1 MISLDSFSAKIRRG
15 DPIPSPLAAVL
26 HACTPVTRLGMWW
39 RLRQPV
45 TRVEA
50 HVVSFGNLT
59 AGGTGKT
66 PAVIERARKEL
77 ADGRRVAVLTRGYG
91 SPDRRIPLDSE
102 SIEEKD
108 WYRLLGD
115 EAALTLKKAPGVIV
129 IKDPDRVAGARTA
142 IAKHHCDLLLLDD
155 GFQYTRLARDEN
167 VLLIDAVKPFG
178 NGALLPRGIL
188 REPIAAMARTTQ
200 VVLTRCDQAAD
211 VETLVET
218 VHAHVPGVPI
228 RKTRHAPE
236 TLWNVKEGAEIPV
249 SELVGKEI
257 TAACAIGHPES
268 FFKTLEGLGASIAE
282 RLTFPDHAPLPESAL
297 PATGMVVMTEKDAV
311 RGDYSREN
319 IFALGITLKDM

>member
-1 MISLDSFSAKIRRG
+1 MMPLDLFSDKVRRG
-15 DPIPSPLAAVL
+15 DPIPAPIAAL
-26 HACTPVTRLGMWW
+26 LGACTPVTRLGMWW
-39 RLRQPV
+39 RLRQSV
-45 TRVEA
+45 TRVDA

-77 ADGRRVAVLTRGYG
+77 ADDHRVAVLTRGYG
-91 SPDRRIPLDSE
+91 SPDRTAPVDSE

-108 WYRLLGD
+108 WYSLLGD
-115 EAALTLKKAPGVIV
+115 EAALTLKKAPGVVV

-142 IAKHHCDLLLLDD
+142 IAKYDCEVLLLDD

-167 VLLIDAVKPFG
+167 VLLIDAANPFG

-188 REPIAAMARTTQ
+188 REPIAAMARATQ

-218 VHAHVPGVPI
+218 VYAHAPDVPI
-228 RKTRHAPE
+228 RKTQHAPE
-236 TLWNVKEGAEIPV
+236 TLWNIKENCEIPV
-249 SELVGKEI
+249 SELAGKEI

-268 FFKTLEGLGASIAE
+268 FFKTLEDLGATIAE
-282 RLTFPDHAPLPESAL
+282 RLTFPDHAPLPESAF
-297 PATGMVVMTEKDAV
+297 PATGTVVITEKDAV
-311 RGDYSREN
+311 RGNYSREN
-319 IFALGITLKDM
+319 VFALGITLKDI

>member
-1 MISLDSFSAKIRRG
+1 MISLDLFSAKIRRG

-45 TRVEA
+45 TRVDA
-50 HVVSFGNLT
+50 QVVSFGNLT

-66 PAVIERARKEL
+66 PAVIERARMEL
-77 ADGRRVAVLTRGYG
+77 AEGNRVAVLTRGYG
-91 SPDRRIPLDSE
+91 SPDRTVPVDSE

-115 EAALTLKKAPGVIV
+115 EAALILKKAPGVIV

-167 VLLIDAVKPFG
+167 VLLIDAAKPFG
-178 NGALLPRGIL
+178 NGALLPLGIL
-188 REPIAAMARTTQ
+188 REPIVAMARATQ
-200 VVLTRCDQAAD
+200 IVLTRCDQADD

-218 VHAHVPGVPI
+218 VHAHAPNVPI
-228 RKTRHAPE
+228 RKTQHAPE
-236 TLWNVKEGAEIPV
+236 TLWNIKENSEIPV
-249 SELVGKEI
+249 SELAGKEI

-268 FFKTLEGLGASIAE
+268 FFRTLEALGATLTE
-282 RLTFPDHAPLPESAL
+282 RLTFPDHAPIPESAL
-297 PATGMVVMTEKDAV
+297 PTTGTVVITEKDAG
-311 RGDYSREN
+311 RGNYSREN
-319 IFALGITLKDM
+319 LFALGIALKDA